1 MTGVRTAGGP
11 DVRLPAVLVAAG
23 AWSAQGRAGDRA
35 LRRRCVREGPA
46 AGAPRAPWATG
57 SRHALM
63 IRTPRCYVVTRA
75 DGRVVIGATT
85 EELGFDTAVTADGV
99 FRLLE
104 AATRCCPRWG
114 SSS

>member
-1 MTGVRTAGGP
+1 MKGQLLELRVRRGRPAPAT
-11 DVRLPAVLVAAG
+11 RL
-23 AWSAQGRAGDRA
+23 
-35 LRRRCVREGPA
+35 
-46 AGAPRAPWATG
+46 
-57 SRHALM
+57 

-104 AATRCCPRWG
+104 AAHEVLPEVGELELVAARAGLRPVTPDNSPVIG
-114 SSS
+114 AGALTD